1 MSVIV
6 VVLPK
11 LEDAK
16 KIRKILISHGF
27 SCVTACQTGAAVL
40 QEIAENDRGLVI
52 SGYKLPDMYYR
63 ELAECLPPHFELL
76 LMGSAAVVS
85 GTEAGILSIT
95 TPVKVYD
102 LVNTVEM
109 VMRQIERRAKKE
121 KKAPRKRSE
130 REENYIRNA
139 KALLMDRN
147 HLTEAEA
154 HRYIQKCSMD
164 NGTNMVE
171 TAQMILALMFDEI

>member
-1 MSVIV
+1 
-6 VVLPK
+6 
-11 LEDAK
+11 
-16 KIRKILISHGF
+16 
-27 SCVTACQTGAAVL
+27 
-40 QEIAENDRGLVI
+40 
-52 SGYKLPDMYYR
+52 MYYR

-121 KKAPRKRSE
+121 KRAPKKRSE